1 MNSSRILFVE
11 FNSTVDISLL
21 EIHQIELSNVA
32 HMRYSQQSK
41 IEHSLKSTE
50 DYITKLVNSGGK
62 FYFLKQISDE
72 LVVGSIT
79 IKPIDTDSAE
89 IGIFVYEKFSNL
101 GLGTEA
107 FCMVRTVLS
116 QMGFKVMIAGTR
128 INHFAMRRI
137 FEKTGMAIVTSRN
150 FLNDRLVELDHVY
163 FEIKLI

>member
-1 MNSSRILFVE
+1 MFVE

-21 EIHQIELSNVA
+21 ENHQIELSNVT

-41 IEHSLKSTE
+41 IKHSLESTE

-79 IKPIDTDSAE
+79 IKPINAESAE
-89 IGIFVYEKFSNL
+89 IGIFIYEKFSNL

-107 FCMVRTVLS
+107 FHMVRTVLI
-116 QMGFKVMIAGTR
+116 QMGFKVMIAGTK

-137 FEKTGMAIVTSRN
+137 FEKTGMVVVTSRN
-150 FLNDRLVELDHVY
+150 FLNDRFVELDHVY
-163 FEIKLI
+163 FGIKLI